1 MASEGECDACAA
13 LILGSALQVDEEECE
28 GTRRVWTHDWL
39 LRRPSH
45 GSYFSLQR
53 EFRSEE
59 QLFEK
64 YLKLPVFD
72 FILKRITPIVE
83 KQETHLRQTISPGAR
98 LEATLLFLITG
109 DYYSRLQHLTRIHQ
123 STLGRFIPE
132 ICEAI
137 YSELGNEYIKTPTTA
152 GEYGAI

>member
-1 MASEGECDACAA
+1 MRVRWAISVIMASEAEGDACAA
-13 LILGSALQVDEEECE
+13 LLVGAALLADEEECE
-28 GTRRVWTHDWL
+28 RRRRVWTHDWL

-59 QLFEK
+59 ELFEK
-64 YLKLPVFD
+64 YLKLPVPVFD
-72 FILKRITPIVE
+72 FILRRITPIIE

-109 DYYSRLQHLTRIHQ
+109 EHYSRLQHLTRIHE
-123 STLGRFIPE
+123 STFFAESLRRNSSTFH
-132 ICEAI
+132 
-137 YSELGNEYIKTPTTA
+137 YLFSYK
-152 GEYGAI
+152 